1 LDEIEALNEI
11 AKARRQ
17 LCTPVTPVRPRI
29 ANATEI
35 QDKLQARRN
44 EKDSRAQRI
53 ADIDARL
60 RSHVSDRGK
69 GAAGWRRDLLRQKE
83 QLRKEQAM
91 HSQDFDGEDGKKK
104 RVVKSRAVKAVWS
117 SERKEFQSVL
127 KDRRP
132 KSRLNE
138 LKDRALRRKIQKAA
152 KAELPEG
159 EDPTSSWM
167 KTAPRQLVRQ
177 YLNKRPDSQARL
189 QEAAERGESPTSPVR
204 HKAAHAKNATPISD
218 PVDSMLLPPFGG
230 RQERVRILESLSA
243 KWGIAR

>member
-1 LDEIEALNEI
+1 
-11 AKARRQ
+11 
-17 LCTPVTPVRPRI
+17 
-29 ANATEI
+29 
-35 QDKLQARRN
+35 
-44 EKDSRAQRI
+44 
-53 ADIDARL
+53 
-60 RSHVSDRGK
+60 
-69 GAAGWRRDLLRQKE
+69 
-83 QLRKEQAM
+83 M

-104 RVVKSRAVKAVWS
+104 RAVNSRAVKAVWS

-204 HKAAHAKNATPISD
+204 HIVHTKRSCRECHSDRSSD
-218 PVDSMLLPPFGG
+218 PVDSMLLPPFWGH
-230 RQERVRILESLSA
+230 QERVRLLASLSA
-243 KWGIAR
+243 KNGKAAR